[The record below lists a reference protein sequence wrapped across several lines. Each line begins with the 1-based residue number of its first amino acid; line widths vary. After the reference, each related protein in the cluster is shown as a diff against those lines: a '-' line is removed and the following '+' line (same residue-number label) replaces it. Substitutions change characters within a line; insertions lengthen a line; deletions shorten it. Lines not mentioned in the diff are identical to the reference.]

1 MIFERVVK
9 KSKNVAKH
17 EPTAAGPRLYSIGAV
32 LRQRNFVGGFDVAGA
47 SYRFTYIPSKAEM
60 SAQKLRLRGRVEI
73 TGASGQMKSIDN
85 VRALLVSAQ
94 GGVGVAP
101 IRRQVLVGG
110 VGASTASSSGQQQQL
125 AGEKPGVAP
134 RRADNAGAGKATP
147 LPEVESTG
155 PLSFCGAMYFRFEPL
170 DGGALGVAAD
180 LGRVQLNAR
189 LAPTDDTGRALHGVY
204 SSVVEA
210 LYSRRSD
217 PRMASAAIGELNKL
231 LAAE

>member
-1 MIFERVVK
+1 
-9 KSKNVAKH
+9 
-17 EPTAAGPRLYSIGAV
+17 
-32 LRQRNFVGGFDVAGA
+32 
-47 SYRFTYIPSKAEM
+47 
-60 SAQKLRLRGRVEI
+60 
-73 TGASGQMKSIDN
+73 
-85 VRALLVSAQ
+85 
-94 GGVGVAP
+94 
-101 IRRQVLVGG
+101 
-110 VGASTASSSGQQQQL
+110 
-125 AGEKPGVAP
+125 
-134 RRADNAGAGKATP
+134 
-147 LPEVESTG
+147 
-155 PLSFCGAMYFRFEPL
+155 MYFRFEPL